1 MLARRFLQ
9 TLLFPLALL
18 YGTGVSIHHFF
29 YKSGLLKSISFSLP
43 IISIGNL
50 SIGGA
55 GKTPHVEYL
64 ILLLKDYVN
73 VATLS
78 RGYKRKTRGFQFVHP
93 SNNAEEVGDEPLQY
107 KRKFI
112 DILVTVAESRV
123 MAIPEILKSYP
134 ETQVVL
140 LDDAFQHR
148 PIQPGLNILLTEYS
162 HPFTRDY
169 LLPSGRLREWRS
181 SYERADVIVVSKC
194 PNYLEPSEQEKW
206 QKELQPFPHQKIFF
220 SYYNYGVP
228 YYIFNSAY
236 RVVLRESVDVLLVC
250 AIARSEY
257 LLSYLKEQVNA
268 IVLMEFEDHHYF
280 TNHDISTIRATF
292 ERMESNQKI
301 IITTEKDAMRLD
313 LHRSFLIE
321 HQLPVYVLPVQVQF
335 HFEQSAEFEEII
347 KQFLLNFRI

>member
-1 MLARRFLQ
+1 MLVRRFLQ

-18 YGTGVSIHHFF
+18 YGIGVSIHQFF
-29 YKSGLLKSISFSLP
+29 YKSGLLKSVSFSLP

-73 VATLS
+73 LSTLS
-78 RGYKRKTRGFQFVHP
+78 RGYKRKTRGFQFVLS

-107 KRKFI
+107 KRKFA

-123 MAIPEILKSYP
+123 MAIPEILKFYP

-148 PIQPGLNILLTEYS
+148 AIQPSLSILLTEYS

-181 SYERADVIVVSKC
+181 GYQRADVIIVSKC
-194 PNYLEPSEQEKW
+194 PQHIEPSEQEKW

-220 SYYNYGVP
+220 SYYDYGAP
-228 YYIFNSAY
+228 YYIFTPTY
-236 RVVLRESVDVLLVC
+236 RIALREHVDVLLVC

-280 TNHDISTIRATF
+280 TKHDISSIRATF

-313 LHRSFLIE
+313 LHRSFFIE
-321 HQLPVYVLPVQVQF
+321 HQLPVYVLPVQVKF
-335 HFEQSAEFEEII
+335 HFEQDGEFEALI
-347 KQFLLNFRI
+347 KQFLLNFRV